1 MADVKAYVGGLI
13 EKARAAQEIFEGYDQ
28 AQVDQCVKVIGKA
41 LADRAEEFAKDS
53 VVESKMG
60 VYEDKIAK
68 IRNKAMFTW
77 KYLKGKPSVG
87 IIDRDV
93 EAPGITRVAKPIGVI
108 GAITPVTNPVM
119 TPMHN
124 AMIALKGRNA
134 VIICPHPSAK
144 NVGYKATECM
154 RGALKAIGA
163 PEDLILC
170 VEPDQLSMEVS
181 ACIMSDCDVCIAT
194 GGPGMVAAA
203 YSSGKPAFGVGAG
216 NNQCLIDVDADPK
229 KIAPMI
235 VTGRTQDN
243 GVLCTCEQTV
253 ICPEGMYDTMM
264 AELQANGVQYYEK
277 KEDIDKLRETIFPGG
292 ELNKKCVGMLAE
304 DIAKLAGLECKPGTR
319 ALMAACEVAGVAE
332 TLSKEK
338 LFPVIAA
345 YKYKTWEEGVDIVV
359 ANLDNMGKGHSISMH
374 SFNKDNV
381 EYAAN
386 RVHVSRFL
394 VNGIGSA
401 GLGGAAT
408 NNLVPTGTLGCGT
421 WGGNSISENLS
432 YKHLINISRIAWT
445 DESMPFPN
453 ADEVWAD

>member
-1 MADVKAYVGGLI
+1 MDAKAYIDSLI
-13 EKARAAQEIFEGYDQ
+13 EKARVAQAVIEGYDQ
-28 AQVDQCVKVIGKA
+28 AKTDQCVKVVGKA
-41 LADRAEEFAKDS
+41 LADRAEELAEES

-87 IIDRDV
+87 IIERDK
-93 EAPGITRVAKPIGVI
+93 ELGITKVAKPIGVI

-134 VIICPHPSAK
+134 IIICPHPSAK
-144 NVGYKATECM
+144 NVGYKSTEIM
-154 RGALKAIGA
+154 RAALKEIGA
-163 PEDLILC
+163 PEDLIQC
-170 VEPDQLSMEVS
+170 VEPDKVTMEAS
-181 ACIMSDCDVCIAT
+181 AAVMGECDVCVAT
-194 GGPGMVAAA
+194 GGPGMVKAA

-216 NNQCLIDVDADPK
+216 NNQCLIDTDADPV

-243 GVLCTCEQTV
+243 GVLCTCEQTIIV
-253 ICPEGMYDTMM
+253 PEGMYDTMI
-264 AELQANGVQYYEK
+264 AEMEKNNVQYYDK
-277 KEDIDKLRETIFPGG
+277 KEDIDKLRETLFPGG
-292 ELNKKCVGMLAE
+292 ELNKKCVGMLAG
-304 DIAKLAGLECKPGTR
+304 DIAKLAGLECKEGTR
-319 ALMAACEVAGVAE
+319 ALMAACDVAGVAE
-332 TLSKEK
+332 DLSKEK

-374 SFNKDNV
+374 SFNDEHI

-421 WGGNSISENLS
+421 WGGNSISENLA
-432 YKHLINISRIAWT
+432 YYHLINVSRIAYT

-453 ADEVWAD
+453 PDEVWAD

>member
-1 MADVKAYVGGLI
+1 MDAKAYVDSLI
-13 EKARAAQEIFEGYDQ
+13 EKARVAQAVMEEYDQ
-28 AQVDQCVKVIGKA
+28 EKTDQCVKVVGKA
-41 LADRAEEFAKDS
+41 LADRAEEFAEDS

-77 KYLKGKPSVG
+77 KYLKGKKSVG
-87 IIDRDV
+87 IIDRDK
-93 EAPGITRVAKPIGVI
+93 ELGITKVAKPIGVI

-134 VIICPHPSAK
+134 IIICPHPSAK

-154 RGALKAIGA
+154 RGALKEIGA
-163 PEDLILC
+163 PEDLIQC
-170 VEPDQLSMEVS
+170 VEPDMVTMEAS
-181 ACIMSDCDVCIAT
+181 AAVMGECDVCVAT
-194 GGPGMVAAA
+194 GGPGMVKAA
-203 YSSGKPAFGVGAG
+203 YSSGKPAFGVG
-216 NNQCLIDVDADPK
+216 
-229 KIAPMI
+229 
-235 VTGRTQDN
+235 GRTQDN
-243 GVLCTCEQTV
+243 GVLCTCEQTIIV
-253 ICPEGMYDTMM
+253 PEGMYDTMI
-264 AELQANGVQYYEK
+264 AEMQKNNVQYYDK
-277 KEDIDKLRETIFPGG
+277 KEDIDKLRETLFPGG

-304 DIAKLAGLECKPGTR
+304 DIAKLAGLECKEGTR
-319 ALMAACEVAGVAE
+319 ALMAACDVAGVAE
-332 TLSKEK
+332 DLSKEK

-374 SFNKDNV
+374 SFNEEHI

-386 RVHVSRFL
+386 KVHVSRFL

-421 WGGNSISENLS
+421 WGGNSISENLA
-432 YKHLINISRIAWT
+432 YYHLINVSRIAYT
-445 DESMPFPN
+445 DESMPFPDP
-453 ADEVWAD
+453 DEVWAD